1 MILSP
6 SQGKLKTDIYNAWDD
21 GYKNVLGVSP
31 TGSGKTVIFSDV
43 LKDHTGSS
51 CAVAHRQEL
60 VTQISLALARD
71 DVPHRIIGPNNV
83 VKLAVNIH
91 MAECGT
97 SYYNPS
103 APCAVAGVDTL
114 IRRKDNLA
122 NWLNSVTKWVQDEAH
137 HVLLNNKWGKA
148 VDMFPNAIGLGVTA
162 TPDRADGY
170 GLGRHADGVFDVMVE
185 GPQMREL
192 IDTGYLTDYRVFA
205 PPSDLDLTNVNVT
218 KSGEFSKEPLKV
230 AVNKSHV
237 VGDVVKHYLR
247 IAPGKLGIT
256 FVDSVDTAK
265 QVAAEFNRA
274 GVPAEVV
281 SAKTSDADRVKILRK
296 FKAREL
302 MQLVNV
308 DLFGEGFD
316 LPAIEVVSMARPTQS
331 YALYVQQF
339 GRALRLMLGDITR
352 AVWDTYTDLQR
363 RLAIA
368 ASIKP
373 HAIIIDHVGNVAR
386 HGLPDRPRIWTLDRR
401 ERTGKNKANDDIPT
415 TTCLNPECLSV
426 YERLTN
432 VCPYCG
438 YTNPPAARSGPE
450 FVDGDLTELDAATL
464 AEMRGEVARVDM
476 SVDEARADMLARFVP
491 KIALTPGIKRHV
503 ARQEIQA
510 ALRSS
515 IEWWA
520 GYQRALGRSDS
531 ESYRRFYFKFGIDV
545 LSATALNVKE
555 AEILAEKVN
564 EELARL
570 AA

>member
-6 SQGKLKTDIYNAWDD
+6 SQGKLKTDIYNAWDA
-21 GYKNVLGVSP
+21 GNKNVLGVSP
-31 TGSGKTVIFSDV
+31 TGSGKTVIFSDI
-43 LKDHTGSS
+43 LKDHNGASV
-51 CAVAHRQEL
+51 AIAHRQEL

-71 DVPHRIIGPNNV
+71 DVPHRIIGPTNV

-91 MAECGT
+91 MTECGT

-114 IRRKDNLA
+114 VRRKDNLA

-137 HVLLNNKWGKA
+137 HVLLKNKWGKA

-162 TPDRADGY
+162 TPERADGY
-170 GLGRHADGVFDVMVE
+170 GLGRHADGVFDIMVE

-192 IDTGYLTDYRVFA
+192 IDMGYLTDYRVFA
-205 PPSDLDLTNVNVT
+205 PPSDIDLTNVKVT
-218 KSGEFSKEPLKV
+218 ASGEYSPAPLKV

-237 VGDVVKHYLR
+237 VGDIVKHYLR

-274 GVPAEVV
+274 GVPAAVV
-281 SAKTSDADRVKILRK
+281 SADTPDAERVRILRE
-296 FKAREL
+296 FKARKL

-339 GRALRLMLGDITR
+339 GRALRLMISVSR

-363 RLAIA
+363 RLAIV

-373 HAIIIDHVGNVAR
+373 HAIIIDHVGNVSR
-386 HGLPDRPRIWTLDRR
+386 HGLPDRPRIWTMDRR
-401 ERTGKNKANDDIPT
+401 ERTGKNKPTDDIPT

-426 YERLTN
+426 YERIHKS
-432 VCPYCG
+432 CPYCG
-438 YTNPPAARSGPE
+438 HVNTPGFRSGPE
-450 FVDGDLTELDAATL
+450 FVDGDLTELDAVTL
-464 AEMRGEVARVDM
+464 AAMRGEVVKVDM
-476 SVDEARADMLARFVP
+476 SIDEARADMLARFVP
-491 KIALTPGIKRHV
+491 KVALTPGIKRHL
-503 ARQEIQA
+503 ARQEMQA

-520 GYQRALGRSDS
+520 GYQRALNRDDS
-531 ESYRRFYFKFGIDV
+531 ESYKRFYWKFGIDV
-545 LSATALNVKE
+545 LSATALGTKE
-555 AEILAEKVN
+555 AETLAVKVN
-564 EELARL
+564 NEIARL

>member
-6 SQGKLKTDIYNAWDD
+6 TQGIFKNDIYNAWDA
-21 GYKNVLGVSP
+21 GHKNVLGVSP
-31 TGSGKTVIFSDV
+31 TGSGKTVVFSDI
-43 LKDHTGSS
+43 LKDHSGSS
-51 CAVAHRQEL
+51 CAIAHRQEL

-137 HVLLNNKWGKA
+137 HVLLKNKWGKA

-162 TPDRADGY
+162 TPERADGY
-170 GLGRHADGVFDVMVE
+170 GLGRHADGVFDTMVE
-185 GPQMREL
+185 GPQMRAL
-192 IDTGYLTDYRVFA
+192 IDMGYLTDYRVFA

-218 KSGEFSKEPLKV
+218 KSGEFSKEPLKA

-274 GVPAEVV
+274 GVPAAVV
-281 SAKTSDADRVKILRK
+281 SADTPDAERISILRK

-339 GRALRLMLGDITR
+339 GRALRLILGNISRST
-352 AVWDTYTDLQR
+352 WDSYTDLQR
-363 RLAIA
+363 RLLIA
-368 ASIKP
+368 QSTKP
-373 HAIIIDHVGNVAR
+373 HAIIIDHVGNVDR
-386 HGLPDRPRIWTLDRR
+386 HGLPDRKRIWTMDRR
-401 ERTGKNKANDDIPT
+401 ERTGKNKVSDDIPT
-415 TTCLNPECLSV
+415 TTCLNPACVSV
-426 YERLTN
+426 YERIYKK
-432 VCPYCG
+432 CPYCG
-438 YTNPPAARSGPE
+438 YVNEPGFRSGPE
-450 FVDGDLTELDAATL
+450 FVDGDLLELDAATL
-464 AEMRGEVARVDM
+464 AEMRGEITRVDM
-476 SVDEARADMLARFVP
+476 TVDEARTDMLANWVP
-491 KIALTPGIKRHV
+491 KIGITPGIKRHI
-503 ARQEIQA
+503 ARQETQK
-510 ALRSS
+510 ALRES
-515 IEWWA
+515 IAWWG
-520 GYQRALGRSDS
+520 GYQRAAGKDDS

-545 LSATALNVKE
+545 LSACALDTKE
-555 AEILAEKVN
+555 ALALAQKIN
-564 EELARL
+564 EDLARL

>member
-6 SQGKLKTDIYNAWDD
+6 SQGKLKTDIYNAWDS

-31 TGSGKTVIFSDV
+31 TGSGKTVVFSDI

-51 CAVAHRQEL
+51 CAIAHRQEL

-83 VKLAVNIH
+83 VKLAVGIH
-91 MAECGT
+91 MVECGT

-114 IRRKDNLA
+114 VRRNNLG

-137 HVLLNNKWGKA
+137 HVLINNKWGRA

-185 GPQMREL
+185 GPQMRAL
-192 IDTGYLTDYRVFA
+192 IDMGYLTDYRVFA

-218 KSGEFSKEPLKV
+218 KSGEYSKAPLKA
-230 AVNKSHV
+230 AVSKSHV

-274 GVPAEVV
+274 GVPAAVV
-281 SAKTSDADRVKILRK
+281 SADTPDAERIRILRE
-296 FKAREL
+296 FKARRL

-339 GRALRLMLGDITR
+339 GRALRLILGNISR
-352 AVWDTYTDLQR
+352 ATWDTYTDLQR
-363 RLAIA
+363 RLLIA
-368 ASIKP
+368 QSIKP

-386 HGLPDRPRIWTLDRR
+386 HGLPDRPRIWTMDRR
-401 ERTGKNKANDDIPT
+401 ERNGKNKPTDDIPT
-415 TTCLNPECLSV
+415 TTCLNPLCVSV
-426 YERLTN
+426 YERIYKA
-432 VCPYCG
+432 CPYCG
-438 YTNPPAARSGPE
+438 HVNEPGFRSGPE

-464 AEMRGEVARVDM
+464 AQMRGEIAKVNM
-476 SVDEARADMLARFVP
+476 TVDEARADMLANWVP
-491 KIALTPGIKRHV
+491 KIALTPGIKRHI
-503 ARQEIQA
+503 ARQEMQT
-510 ALRSS
+510 ALRES
-515 IEWWA
+515 IAWWG
-520 GYQRALGRSDS
+520 GYQRAAGRDDS
-531 ESYRRFYFKFGIDV
+531 ESYKRFYWKFGIDV
-545 LSATALNVKE
+545 LSAQSLNTEDAQTLALKINDD
-555 AEILAEKVN
+555 
-564 EELARL
+564 LARL
-570 AA
+570 AAL